1 MTLTAL
7 NNRARTN
14 ARYLGVDMGLA
25 SLGAAIIH
33 TSPTGATATIKTLE
47 ITTPKDM
54 VLMDRMNAVIHTITT
69 FTADN
74 SPVIACCLEVVA
86 HRGFV
91 GQQQITM
98 LTGALAVAL
107 NDMDIRIMCARA
119 NQIKKYFTN
128 QGRATKEELDATIR
142 QGYAITY
149 ENNVGWHERDAVAA
163 AMFCYEHFENEPT
176 QQADKLWIC

>member
-1 MTLTAL
+1 MTMTAL
-7 NNRARTN
+7 DNRARTN

-25 SLGAAIIH
+25 SLGAAVIH
-33 TSPTGATATIKTLE
+33 TSPTGATATISTLE

-54 VLMDRMNAVIHTITT
+54 VLMDRMNAVIHTITSY
-69 FTADN
+69 AQDN
-74 SPVIACCLEVVA
+74 GPVIACCLEVVA

-91 GQQQITM
+91 GQNQITM

-107 NDMDIRIMCARA
+107 NDIDIRIMCARA

-128 QGRATKEELDATIR
+128 YGNTSKDLLDTNIR
-142 QGYAITY
+142 HRYDITY
-149 ENNVGWHERDAVAA
+149 ENGVGWHERDAVAA

-176 QQADKLWIC
+176 HKADKLWIC